1 MVQSKLFWMIAG
13 VLKYRGNTKV
23 ILYTVLFFYILSISS
38 CKEHPKESE
47 STEEVAAINYMEE
60 STESFDVRMKWWRD
74 ARFGMFIHWGPYSVP
89 AGIHDGTEVNSTGEW
104 IMNGAQIPISDYEEY
119 ARRFNPQKFDA
130 KKWARTM
137 KEAGMKYMVITSKHH
152 DGFSLWDSKVTD
164 YDIVDF
170 SPYGQDIL
178 KALSEA
184 CKEEG
189 IRFGLYHSIMDW
201 HHPQAQGLNYPEYN
215 TQDSLK
221 MNSQFPEYYANY
233 LKPQVMELIENYNPE
248 ILWFDG
254 EWIPEYTHEMGQEM
268 YQYLRELKPS
278 VIINNRVDKG
288 RQGMQ
293 GMDKEDDDYAGDF
306 GTPEQEILEGAA
318 NVDWESCM
326 TMNDTWGY
334 KLNDHNW
341 KSAEVLIHNLID
353 VSSKGGNY
361 LLNVGPTSEG
371 EIPEPSMER
380 LQEIGDW
387 LRTNGEVVYGT
398 EKLKAHF
405 KQGDSIRFT
414 KKRKEQIIYAISL
427 NAPKKDL
434 VLKYVKPEDG
444 SKIELIGYDT
454 ALNYT
459 YSDEEG
465 LIINIPEDA
474 LNASGS
480 KYAWGF
486 KINGI
491 ERIEK

>member
-1 MVQSKLFWMIAG
+1 
-13 VLKYRGNTKV
+13 
-23 ILYTVLFFYILSISS
+23 
-38 CKEHPKESE
+38 
-47 STEEVAAINYMEE
+47 
-60 STESFDVRMKWWRD
+60 
-74 ARFGMFIHWGPYSVP
+74 
-89 AGIHDGTEVNSTGEW
+89 
-104 IMNGAQIPISDYEEY
+104 
-119 ARRFNPQKFDA
+119 
-130 KKWARTM
+130 
-137 KEAGMKYMVITSKHH
+137 
-152 DGFSLWDSKVTD
+152 
-164 YDIVDF
+164 
-170 SPYGQDIL
+170 
-178 KALSEA
+178 
-184 CKEEG
+184 
-189 IRFGLYHSIMDW
+189 
-201 HHPQAQGLNYPEYN
+201 
-215 TQDSLK
+215 
-221 MNSQFPEYYANY
+221 
-233 LKPQVMELIENYNPE
+233 
-248 ILWFDG
+248 
-254 EWIPEYTHEMGQEM
+254 
-268 YQYLRELKPS
+268 
-278 VIINNRVDKG
+278 
-288 RQGMQ
+288 
-293 GMDKEDDDYAGDF
+293 
-306 GTPEQEILEGAA
+306 
-318 NVDWESCM
+318 M

-454 ALNYT
+454 VLNYT

>member
-1 MVQSKLFWMIAG
+1 MKVRI
-13 VLKYRGNTKV
+13 LKYNHKTKN
-23 ILYTVLFFYILSISS
+23 ILYPVIFFIILAMSS
-38 CKEHPKESE
+38 CKEQAKKSD
-47 STEEVAAINYMEE
+47 SIEEVTTINYLEE
-60 STESFDVRMKWWRD
+60 SNESFDERMKWWRD

-89 AGIHDGTEVNSTGEW
+89 AGVYNGKEVDNVGEW
-104 IMNGAQIPISDYEEY
+104 IMNSAQIPITEYEEY
-119 ARRFNPQKFDA
+119 AKQFNPLKFDA

-137 KEAGMKYMVITSKHH
+137 KESGMKYMVITSKHH
-152 DGFSLWDSKVTD
+152 DGFGLWDSNVSD

-189 IRFGLYHSIMDW
+189 IRFGVYHSIMDW

-221 MNSQFPEYYANY
+221 MNSQFPDYYTNY
-233 LKPQVMELIENYNPE
+233 LKPQVTELIENYDPE
-248 ILWFDG
+248 IIWFDG
-254 EWIPEYTHEMGQEM
+254 EWILEYTHEMGQEM
-268 YQYLRELKPS
+268 YQYLRELKPG

-293 GMDKEDDDYAGDF
+293 GMNKEDDDYAGDF
-306 GTPEQEILEGAA
+306 GTPEQEILEGTA

-341 KSAEVLIHNLID
+341 KSAKVLIHNLID
-353 VSSKGGNY
+353 VASKGGNY

-371 EIPEPSMER
+371 EIPEPSLER
-380 LQEIGDW
+380 LQVIGDW
-387 LRTNGEVVYGT
+387 LRTNGEVIYGT

-405 KQGDSIRFT
+405 KQGDDICFT
-414 KKRKEQIIYAISL
+414 KKRGEQIIYAISL
-427 NAPKKDL
+427 KSPKKDL
-434 VLKYVKPEDG
+434 VLKYVKPMEG
-444 SKIELIGYDT
+444 GKIELIGYDT

-459 YSDEEG
+459 YSEEEG
-465 LIINIPEDA
+465 LLINIPEDA
-474 LNASGS
+474 ISTTGNQF
-480 KYAWGF
+480 AWSF
-486 KINGI
+486 KIHGV
-491 ERIEK
+491 ETTTK

>member
-1 MVQSKLFWMIAG
+1 
-13 VLKYRGNTKV
+13 
-23 ILYTVLFFYILSISS
+23 
-38 CKEHPKESE
+38 
-47 STEEVAAINYMEE
+47 
-60 STESFDVRMKWWRD
+60 
-74 ARFGMFIHWGPYSVP
+74 
-89 AGIHDGTEVNSTGEW
+89 
-104 IMNGAQIPISDYEEY
+104 
-119 ARRFNPQKFDA
+119 
-130 KKWARTM
+130 M

-152 DGFSLWDSKVTD
+152 DGFGLWDSKVSD

-189 IRFGLYHSIMDW
+189 IRFGVYHSIMDW

-221 MNSQFPEYYANY
+221 MNSRFPEYYTNY
-233 LKPQVMELIENYNPE
+233 LKPQVTELIENYDPE
-248 ILWFDG
+248 IIWFDG
-254 EWIPEYTHEMGQEM
+254 EWIHEYTHEMGQEM

-293 GMDKEDDDYAGDF
+293 GMNKEDDDYAGDF

-353 VSSKGGNY
+353 VASKGGNY
-361 LLNVGPTSEG
+361 LLNVGPTAEG
-371 EIPEPSMER
+371 EIPEPSLER
-380 LQEIGDW
+380 LQEMGNW

-405 KQGDSIRFT
+405 KQGDDIRFT
-414 KKRKEQIIYAISL
+414 KKREEQIIYAISL
-427 NAPKKDL
+427 KAPKKDL
-434 VLKYVKPEDG
+434 VLKFVKPLEG
-444 SKIELIGYDT
+444 SKIELIGSDIP
-454 ALNYT
+454 LNYT
-459 YSDEEG
+459 YSEEEG

-474 LNASGS
+474 LSATGN

-486 KINGI
+486 KINGV
-491 ERIEK
+491 ERTGK

>member
-1 MVQSKLFWMIAG
+1 MAHIINHFCI
-13 VLKYRGNTKV
+13 TKK
-23 ILYTVLFFYILSISS
+23 ILLPAVLFIILGISS
-38 CKEHPKESE
+38 CKEEPKKSE
-47 STEEVAAINYMEE
+47 ASEELTATNYLEE
-60 STESFDVRMKWWRD
+60 SDQSFEERMQWWRD

-89 AGIHDGTEVNSTGEW
+89 AGIYNGKEVNSTGEW
-104 IMNGAQIPISDYEEY
+104 IMNTAPIPISEYEEY
-119 ARRFNPQKFDA
+119 AKQFDPRKFDA

-152 DGFSLWDSKVTD
+152 DGFGLWDSKVSD

-189 IRFGLYHSIMDW
+189 IRFGVYHSIMDW

-221 MNSQFPEYYANY
+221 MNSRFPEYYTNY
-233 LKPQVMELIENYNPE
+233 LKPQVTELIENYAPE
-248 ILWFDG
+248 IIWFDG
-254 EWIPEYTHEMGQEM
+254 EWIHEYTHEMGQEM
-268 YQYLRELKPS
+268 YQYLRGLKPS

-293 GMDKEDDDYAGDF
+293 GMNKEDDDYAGDF

-353 VSSKGGNY
+353 VASKGGNY
-361 LLNVGPTSEG
+361 LLNVGPTAEG
-371 EIPEPSMER
+371 EIPEPSLER
-380 LQEIGDW
+380 LQEMGNW

-405 KQGDSIRFT
+405 KQGDDIRFT
-414 KKRKEQIIYAISL
+414 KKREEQIIYAISL
-427 NAPKKDL
+427 KAPKKDL
-434 VLKYVKPEDG
+434 VLKFVKPLEG
-444 SKIELIGYDT
+444 SKIELIGSDIP
-454 ALNYT
+454 LNYT
-459 YSDEEG
+459 YSEEEG

-474 LNASGS
+474 LSATGN

-486 KINGI
+486 KINGV
-491 ERIEK
+491 ERTGK